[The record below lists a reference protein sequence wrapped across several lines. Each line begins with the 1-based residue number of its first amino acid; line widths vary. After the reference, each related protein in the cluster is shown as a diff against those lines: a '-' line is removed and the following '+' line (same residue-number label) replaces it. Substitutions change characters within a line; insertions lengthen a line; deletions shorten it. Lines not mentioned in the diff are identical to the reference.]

1 MKALAVRHVL
11 FEDLGLIEPLLE
23 NRGYDVTYLEAG
35 IDQVARPME
44 EADLLVVLG
53 GPIGVGDSASYP
65 FIRDEVDALSRRL
78 DSCRPTLGICL
89 GAQLMAAALGAEVR
103 PTGRTEIGFGEL
115 DLTPAGLRS
124 PLAGLAGVPV
134 FHWHGDEFEIPS
146 GCEGLASTEGFP
158 NQAFSRG
165 REILGLQF
173 HIEADWRRIER
184 WLIGHAHELET
195 AGFDV
200 PEIRADAERFGPALT
215 DAATTMFGEWLAE
228 LVLAGTSSSG
238 G

>member
-1 MKALAVRHVL
+1 VKALAVRHVL

-134 FHWHGDEFEIPS
+134 FHWHGDEFEIPP

-165 REILGLQF
+165 EEILGLQF
-173 HIEADWRRIER
+173 HIEADLRYLER
-184 WLIGHAHELET
+184 WLIGHSAELSA
-195 AGFDV
+195 AG
-200 PEIRADAERFGPALT
+200 INPASLRR
-215 DAATTMFGEWLAE
+215 DAAACAVQLKSAAREVVESWLDA
-228 LVLAGTSSSG
+228 
-238 G
+238 